1 MMLSSLARPTR
12 KGVSDG
18 LLILAMIGGV
28 ISVILAF
35 IVFIAGTTIIPG
47 SGDNPDHL
55 FWKPLALVTVRAAF
69 LSFGSLIHSLTHHP
83 QTPILIPYPYSIIS
97 ISTCR
102 N

>member
-1 MMLSSLARPTR
+1 
-12 KGVSDG
+12 
-18 LLILAMIGGV
+18 MIGGV

-55 FWKPLALVTVRAAF
+55 FWKPLALVTVRAVF
-69 LSFGSLIHSLTHHP
+69 LFCWLTHSFILSSIHPLTHYTHTLSYSLLYSFHTHSL
-83 QTPILIPYPYSIIS
+83 IS